1 MKPRDETK
9 NSNVFRVMLAMLLAC
24 VLFAAGCE
32 GDAPADIL
40 SARDYTGYLLITSVT
55 TDPATG
61 PGLATMFDPTGDLYK
76 VIADY
81 VASGTTYA
89 SGAVFRAPN
98 MLYLT
103 VEPSERVDYISIDTG
118 ETEYSYSNS
127 NMTAAPL
134 RQMAYSGYDQSIFVS
149 ESNINTVE
157 KLSSNWQRVGA
168 PFIPASVT
176 TGATTCTITTVIS
189 MAVIPED
196 GRIGVLTSN
205 RLNIYDKDGN
215 CLVTVSG
222 APVNASTPWGLAYHP
237 TSGKFLITRV
247 GDHSVWSIDP
257 DGTNATQIYVSA
269 TFINTPRA
277 IDADDDGYIYV
288 SSSGSD
294 TIEKLYYDG
303 TGVATRALTVPL
315 IGPNVFTQNVQQIS
329 VMRREP

>member
-1 MKPRDETK
+1 
-9 NSNVFRVMLAMLLAC
+9 
-24 VLFAAGCE
+24 
-32 GDAPADIL
+32 
-40 SARDYTGYLLITSVT
+40 
-55 TDPATG
+55 
-61 PGLATMFDPTGDLYK
+61 
-76 VIADY
+76 
-81 VASGTTYA
+81 
-89 SGAVFRAPN
+89 
-98 MLYLT
+98 
-103 VEPSERVDYISIDTG
+103 
-118 ETEYSYSNS
+118 
-127 NMTAAPL
+127 
-134 RQMAYSGYDQSIFVS
+134 
-149 ESNINTVE
+149 
-157 KLSSNWQRVGA
+157 
-168 PFIPASVT
+168 
-176 TGATTCTITTVIS
+176 

-222 APVNASTPWGLAYHP
+222 APPVNGSTPWGLAYHP

-247 GDHSVWSIDP
+247 ADHSVWSIDP

-303 TGVATRALTVPL
+303 TGVATRALTAPL